1 MTVLIGTRAAVPTR
15 AQQPVA
21 STPTFTRD
29 VAPILFKQC
38 VSCHRPGEIA
48 PMSLMTYEQARP
60 WAKSI
65 LKVISNGT
73 MPPWHAD
80 APAGTF
86 HNERVLTDAERKTLM
101 AWAAERRAE
110 RRRER
115 SAARADV
122 RRGMG
127 SGQTRRR
134 SRDAGGLSRSRV
146 GHRGVRILLRADE
159 LYRVEVGEVDR
170 SEARQSRAGAPRP
183 CRTTGASPKLPAFSW
198 PGPMRR
204 TCRRQSRDMPASG
217 RSGPT

>member
-1 MTVLIGTRAAVPTR
+1 MRNTVILFGIVTVLIGTRAAVPMR

-60 WAKSI
+60 WAKAI

-73 MPPWHAD
+73 MPPWHTD

-101 AWAAERRAE
+101 AWAAEGAPKGDRRICHPRRHSPKDGYSAHPTSSSRCRRTIPFPRRAPWSTSTFMC
-110 RRRER
+110 RR
-115 SAARADV
+115 
-122 RRGMG
+122 
-127 SGQTRRR
+127 T
-134 SRDAGGLSRSRV
+134 LPSRS
-146 GHRGVRILLRADE
+146 G
-159 LYRVEVGEVDR
+159 
-170 SEARQSRAGAPRP
+170 
-183 CRTTGASPKLPAFSW
+183 
-198 PGPMRR
+198 
-204 TCRRQSRDMPASG
+204 
-217 RSGPT
+217 